1 VGATSLDGTRVWRRL
16 TGISRIGVALL
27 DVLIPA
33 KRGIVVRTMPD
44 FDDQGLAMV
53 AALAD
58 AGLGPV
64 TWLCVDAQST
74 NPSAVTPALPDTTR
88 VVRARSARGVWA
100 YVRARAVVHTHG
112 VYEAPRRS
120 RRKVFVNVWHG
131 MPVKRLD
138 SRPLIAVRQTDVFTA
153 TSEVHA
159 EHMTQSWGLAR
170 DQIAL
175 TGLPRNDRML
185 RASSSPR
192 PLELEEVTQGS
203 PLVLWLPT
211 YRQSVTGDI
220 RLDGHEFGNDFE
232 FPGADAQTVSALAR
246 RCGVHVI
253 AKLHPMSPVGRLGE
267 YDGLSV
273 WDESSL
279 RAHGLTLYELLGHA
293 DVLVT
298 DHSSVWVDFLLLD
311 RPVVFSIADLAEYSR
326 TRGHYFQP
334 LAEHLPGPVVTD
346 LPGLEECLLESLAG
360 SPVWSRRRSELRPV
374 HHAHVDDLSAA
385 RVAELVGDRL

>member
-1 VGATSLDGTRVWRRL
+1 V
-16 TGISRIGVALL
+16 
-27 DVLIPA
+27 
-33 KRGIVVRTMPD
+33 
-44 FDDQGLAMV
+44 
-53 AALAD
+53 ALAD
-58 AGLGPV
+58 AGLGPI
-64 TWLCVDAQST
+64 TWLCVDAPEPGPRATDS
-74 NPSAVTPALPDTTR
+74 ALPDTTR

-138 SRPLIAVRQTDVFTA
+138 IRPLIAARQTDVFTA
-153 TSEVHA
+153 TSEVHG
-159 EHMTQSWGLAR
+159 EHVMQSWGLAR
-170 DQIAL
+170 SQIAV

-192 PLELEEVTQGS
+192 PRMLEGVTHGK
-203 PLVLWLPT
+203 PLVLWMPT
-211 YRQSVTGDI
+211 YRQSVAGDI

-232 FPGADAQTVSALAR
+232 FPGADSQTISALAR
-246 RCGVHVI
+246 RCDAHVI

-273 WDESSL
+273 WDEFSL

-311 RPVVFSIADLAEYSR
+311 RPIVFSIADLTEYSR

-334 LAEHLPGPVVTD
+334 LAQHLPGPLVTD
-346 LPGLEECLLESLAG
+346 IPGLEACLRESLAG
-360 SPVWSRRRSELRPV
+360 SPEWSRRRRELRSV
-374 HHAHVDDLSAA
+374 HHAHVDALSAA
-385 RVAELVGDRL
+385 RVASLVGERL